1 MSESF
6 NTTRLT
12 GATPA
17 GSRFPERPACGATL
31 RECAPKAPHD
41 IP

>member
-1 MSESF
+1 MPESL
-6 NTTRLT
+6 NTTRRT
-12 GATPA
+12 GAMPA

-31 RECAPKAPHD
+31 RECALKAPHD

>member
-1 MSESF
+1 MSESL
-6 NTTRLT
+6 NTTRPT

-17 GSRFPERPACGATL
+17 GSRFPERPACGATP
-31 RECAPKAPHD
+31 RERAPKAPHD

>member
-1 MSESF
+1 MSERF

-17 GSRFPERPACGATL
+17 GSRLPERPACGATL

>member
-1 MSESF
+1 MSESL
-6 NTTRLT
+6 NTARLT

-17 GSRFPERPACGATL
+17 GSRFPERPAC
-31 RECAPKAPHD
+31 APKAPHD